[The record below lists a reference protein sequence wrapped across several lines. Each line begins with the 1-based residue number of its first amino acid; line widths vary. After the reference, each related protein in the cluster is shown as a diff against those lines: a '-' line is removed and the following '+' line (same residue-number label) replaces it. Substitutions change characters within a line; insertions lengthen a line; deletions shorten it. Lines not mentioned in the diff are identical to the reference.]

1 MCYERATDTSCVAG
15 NRMILL
21 DRLGETATIC
31 MNLTTTPYRRS
42 RPISEEQDV
51 LAEACDDKP
60 SAWSAD
66 LRALGAQSRLL

>member
-31 MNLTTTPYRRS
+31 TNLTTTPM
-42 RPISEEQDV
+42 
-51 LAEACDDKP
+51 
-60 SAWSAD
+60 SAD
-66 LRALGAQSRLL
+66 

>member
-31 MNLTTTPYRRS
+31 TNLTTTPIQESNRSCSKRSARRHVPHTKRS
-42 RPISEEQDV
+42 DNDLETFIDSGARV
-51 LAEACDDKP
+51 LI
-60 SAWSAD
+60 
-66 LRALGAQSRLL
+66 

>member
-31 MNLTTTPYRRS
+31 TNLTTTQCRA
-42 RPISEEQDV
+42 PIYYM
-51 LAEACDDKP
+51 
-60 SAWSAD
+60 
-66 LRALGAQSRLL
+66 